1 MQKKRKQKMNNT
13 ELILEMLLDNAEALQ
28 GNAYENIYVSDYDSI
43 VDVVKYGIDAYF
55 VQDIIDYSSENDDA
69 LDQPIGTDEEKAEA
83 LARYFEQ
90 LAKDIR
96 YDYNL

>member
-1 MQKKRKQKMNNT
+1 MNNT
-13 ELILEMLLDNAEALQ
+13 DYILQLLLDNDESLQ
-28 GNAYENIYVSDYDSI
+28 GTEYKGIYVSDYDSI
-43 VDVVKYGIDAYF
+43 VDVIKYGIDAYF
-55 VQDIIDYSSENDDA
+55 AQEIYDYHSENDDA
-69 LDQPIGTDEEKAEA
+69 LDKPIGTDKEKAEA